1 MKQNFVK
8 TLFIAICAMAALPTF
23 AYDCEVDG
31 IYYNLF
37 EYKIENESVFLAEV
51 TYGKNDYSGTIS
63 IPASIDYSGKT
74 YYVATIGVRAFSVCT
89 NLTNVNIPNTVT
101 MIRSS
106 AFSGCTGL
114 TKITIPSSVT
124 SIENGVFAWCSGL
137 EIIQVENGN
146 QKYDS
151 REGCNALIDTYHNS
165 LIAGCK
171 NSTIPNNVEAIG
183 GEAFEGCTGLTS
195 INIPNSVTEIGY
207 DAFYACTG
215 LTSINIPNSVTEI
228 GYRAF
233 HDCTGLTTIT
243 IPNSVTHIG
252 DGAFSG
258 CTGLTSI
265 NIPNGVT
272 EINSSSFAYCTSLTS
287 ITIPNSVTEINS
299 SSFYNCTSL
308 TSISIPNSV
317 KSIGYYAFEECTRL
331 TSVTLNCN
339 NIVSSK
345 RDINNTISKYF
356 GEQVEEY
363 IIGDDVKSIGSYTF
377 YGLKKLKT
385 VKIGKGVTS
394 IGEMAFSD
402 AGITSLSLS
411 EGLREVSYSA
421 FVGCELGSVTIPST
435 VTTIEKEAFYCPTL
449 KHVELNSNS
458 LVSTNYTED
467 GSLDAFFGEKVEE
480 YVLGPDVKSIGRY
493 AFSGC
498 TGLKTIVLSE
508 NMDRIRDNAFEGC
521 DELEEIH
528 ILNPEPPIV
537 LENSFSQDAYKYAV
551 LYVPEG
557 SQEVYKAD
565 EVWKKFSRVR
575 TTDMAA
581 KDCRLTLKGF
591 NGGTVALQCRTKA
604 SYTFELKPEA
614 GWIVSSIMF
623 NGTDV
628 TNEMSA
634 GSYTTPSLTG
644 DSELAIVFEQGNNG
658 VRDAMVYSQIHI
670 SAYNAELNIRND
682 GNTTVQADVYTT
694 DGRIVKR
701 VSVSNGTTI
710 IPLTNN
716 KTYLV
721 KVGSKTYKVA
731 F

>member
-1 MKQNFVK
+1 MKQNIVK

-31 IYYNLF
+31 IYYFL
-37 EYKIENESVFLAEV
+37 YDESESDFFAVV
-51 TYGKNDYSGTIS
+51 TNGDDSNRYSGAIT
-63 IPASIDYSGKT
+63 IPASINYSGKN
-74 YYVATIGVRAFSVCT
+74 YSVISIGVSAFEGCSS
-89 NLTNVNIPNTVT
+89 LTSISIPNSVT
-101 MIRSS
+101 SIYNSAFLDCSS
-106 AFSGCTGL
+106 LTSISIPNSVTSIGPYAFSGCTGL
-114 TKITIPSSVT
+114 TS
-124 SIENGVFAWCSGL
+124 
-137 EIIQVENGN
+137 
-146 QKYDS
+146 
-151 REGCNALIDTYHNS
+151 
-165 LIAGCK
+165 
-171 NSTIPNNVEAIG
+171 
-183 GEAFEGCTGLTS
+183 
-195 INIPNSVTEIGY
+195 
-207 DAFYACTG
+207 
-215 LTSINIPNSVTEI
+215 
-228 GYRAF
+228 
-233 HDCTGLTTIT
+233 IT
-243 IPNSVTHIG
+243 IPNSVTYIG

-265 NIPNGVT
+265 
-272 EINSSSFAYCTSLTS
+272 
-287 ITIPNSVTEINS
+287 TIPNSVTNIYS
-299 SSFYNCTSL
+299 RAFQNCTNL
-308 TSISIPNSV
+308 NT
-317 KSIGYYAFEECTRL
+317 
-331 TSVTLNCN
+331 VTLNSDAL
-339 NIVSSK
+339 VSADYEASK
-345 RDINNTISKYF
+345 TISYLF
-356 GEQVEEY
+356 GNQVKEY
-363 IIGDDVKSIGSYTF
+363 IIGDAVKRIGSYAF
-377 YGLKKLKT
+377 YDCG
-385 VKIGKGVTS
+385 VKSVT
-394 IGEMAFSD
+394 
-402 AGITSLSLS
+402 LS
-411 EGLREVSYSA
+411 EGLREVGYSA

-435 VTTIEKEAFYCPTL
+435 VTTIGKEAFYCETL